1 MFNWKSFE
9 KTKVVLSQDS
19 SYQDLVGQHHLTI
32 RPSNLIAW
40 IEVACDDLG
49 FFTLVDIAG
58 VDLSEVEGSQYQ
70 FELTYHLLNMGT
82 HQRLNIH
89 VRFDEA
95 ELIPSIVSSFSHAD
109 WLEREQQE
117 ALGIRFNRGIKSLL
131 LPKGQ
136 KNFPLRK
143 KDIKAIWPVEGLE
156 ALPTVRRNPNKSELP
171 YPEESHVWK
180 KYDTF
185 SPMTSGSFEM
195 MVAFDPV
202 KVVDSK
208 FDIGFYHLGLEKLL
222 EQKEWQQVLQ
232 LVDKIHLG
240 AAPTYSIAWAKTLE
254 DALRIKIPE
263 RAQAIRIVALE
274 LARIAEH
281 FTVMHEMTFAMGI
294 EEQKFFINLRE
305 KVYELVE
312 KYCGRRQGIGMARIG
327 GVREDLPHGW
337 IVEYQAVCDI
347 VLKNLK
353 TIHQSL
359 VNQKKFR
366 EILSGSLV
374 SAQTALEWGVSG
386 PAMRAAG
393 LNFDLR
399 KSQPFYFYQDIDFDI
414 PVGIN
419 GTAYERYLIR
429 YEEIFQSFRIIT
441 QVIDNLP
448 LGEFVNPDFD
458 KDYQA
463 LNEKLVSLEIPT
475 GWQFTSLESPNG
487 EAGFLMMFNKTL
499 KPYRLKIKTPS
510 LALAQALPHFVT
522 GIREDQLKV
531 CLASFGIRNFELD
544 R

>member
-1 MFNWKSFE
+1 MFNWKAFE

-19 SYQDLVGQHHLTI
+19 SYQDLVGQHHITI
-32 RPSNLIAW
+32 RPSNLIRW
-40 IEVACDDLG
+40 IELACDDLG

-58 VDLSEVEGSQYQ
+58 VDLSEIQGSQYQ

-89 VRFDEA
+89 VRFDEE
-95 ELIPSIVSSFSHAD
+95 ELVPSIVSSFSHAD
-109 WLEREQQE
+109 WFEREQQE
-117 ALGIRFNRGIKSLL
+117 ALGIRFGRNIRSLL

-143 KDIKAIWPVEGLE
+143 KTIKAVWPVESLE

-171 YPEESHVWK
+171 YPEESHIWK

-195 MVAFDPV
+195 TVAFDPI

-208 FDIGFYHLGLEKLL
+208 LDIGFYHQGLEKLL
-222 EQKEWQQVLQ
+222 EQKQWQQVLQ

-263 RAQAIRIVALE
+263 RAQAIRIVGLE

-281 FTVMHEMTFAMGI
+281 LTVMHEMSFAMGI
-294 EEQKFFINLRE
+294 EEQKLFINLRE

-429 YEEIFQSFRIIT
+429 FEEIFQSFRIIT

-463 LNEKLVSLEIPT
+463 LNEKLLSLEIPT

-499 KPYRLKIKTPS
+499 NPYRLKIKTPS
-510 LALAQALPHFVT
+510 LSLAQALPHFVT

>member
-1 MFNWKSFE
+1 MFNWKAFE
-9 KTKVVLSQDS
+9 KTKVVLSQDN
-19 SYQDLVGQHHLTI
+19 SYQDLVGQHHITI
-32 RPSNLIAW
+32 RPVNLVRW
-40 IEVACDDLG
+40 IELACDDLG

-58 VDLSEVEGSQYQ
+58 VDLREVEGSQFQY
-70 FELTYHLLNMGT
+70 ELTYHLLNMGT

-95 ELIPSIVSSFSHAD
+95 ELIPSIVKTFSHAD
-109 WLEREQQE
+109 WLEREQHE
-117 ALGIRFNRGIKSLL
+117 ALGIRFNRQMKALL
-131 LPKGQ
+131 LPQSQ

-143 KDIKAIWPVEGLE
+143 TKLSGSWPMDIQES
-156 ALPTVRRNPNKSELP
+156 LPEIRRNPNKSEAP
-171 YPEESHVWK
+171 YPEESNVWK
-180 KYDTF
+180 SFDTF
-185 SPMTSGSFEM
+185 SSMTSGAFEM
-195 MVAFDPV
+195 MVAFDPI

-208 FDIGFYHLGLEKLL
+208 LNIGFYHQGLEKLL
-222 EQKEWQQVLQ
+222 EQKDWQQVLA

-240 AAPTYSIAWAKTLE
+240 IAPTYSTAWAKTLE

-263 RAQAIRIVALE
+263 RAQAIRIVGLE

-281 FTVMHEMTFAMGI
+281 FTVMNEMTHALGLD
-294 EEQKFFINLRE
+294 EQRLFINLRE
-305 KVYELVE
+305 KVYELME
-312 KYCGRRQGIGMARIG
+312 KYCGRRQGMGIARIG
-327 GVREDLPHGW
+327 GVKEDLPHGW
-337 IVEYQAVCDI
+337 IVEYQSVCDI
-347 VLKNLK
+347 VLKALR
-353 TIHQSL
+353 TVHRSL

-366 EILSGSLV
+366 EILSGSIV

-448 LGEFVNPDFD
+448 LGEILNVDYD
-458 KDYQA
+458 KDYQG
-463 LNEKLVSLEIPT
+463 LNEKLLSLDAPQ
-475 GWQFTSLESPNG
+475 GWQYTSLESPNG
-487 EAGFLMMFNKTL
+487 EAGFLLMFNKTL

-510 LALAQALPHFVT
+510 LSLAQALPNFVS
-522 GIREDQLKV
+522 GISEEQLKV
-531 CLASFGIRNFELD
+531 CLASFGIRNFEMD

>member
-9 KTKVVLSQDS
+9 KTKVVLSQDN
-19 SYQDLVGQHHLTI
+19 SYQDLVGQHHITV
-32 RPSNLIAW
+32 RPMNLIRW
-40 IEVACDDLG
+40 IELASGDLG
-49 FFTLVDIAG
+49 FFTLVEIAG
-58 VDLSEVEGSQYQ
+58 VDLREVEASQYQ

-89 VRFDEA
+89 VRFDES
-95 ELIPSIVSSFSHAD
+95 ELIPSIVKTFSHAD

-117 ALGIRFNRGIKSLL
+117 ALGIRFDRPMQALL
-131 LPKGQ
+131 LPENQ
-136 KNFPLRK
+136 KMFPLRK
-143 KDIKAIWPVEGLE
+143 QKMNAQWPLDE
-156 ALPTVRRNPNKSELP
+156 AQPMPEIHKNPNKSEAP
-171 YPEESHVWK
+171 YPEESYIWK
-180 KYDTF
+180 NFDTF
-185 SPMTSGSFEM
+185 SSMTSGAFEL
-195 MVAFDPV
+195 MVAFDPMKIV
-202 KVVDSK
+202 NSK
-208 FDIGFYHLGLEKLL
+208 PNIGFHHQGLEKLL
-222 EQKEWQQVLQ
+222 EEKDWQQVLQ

-240 AAPTYSIAWAKTLE
+240 AAPTYSTAWAKTLE

-281 FTVMHEMTFAMGI
+281 FTVMHEMTLALGLD
-294 EEQKFFINLRE
+294 EHRLFINLRE
-305 KVYELVE
+305 KVYELME
-312 KYCGRRQGIGMARIG
+312 KYCGRRQGLGIARIG
-327 GVREDLPHGW
+327 GVKEDLPHGW
-337 IVEYQAVCDI
+337 IVEYQAVCDL
-347 VLKNLK
+347 VLKSLRTVHN
-353 TIHQSL
+353 SL

-366 EILSGSLV
+366 EVLGGAIV

-448 LGEFVNPDFD
+448 LGEILNVDYD
-458 KDYQA
+458 KDYVGI
-463 LNEKLVSLEIPT
+463 NEMLQSLDTPK
-475 GWQFTSLESPNG
+475 GWQYTSVESPNG
-487 EAGFLMMFNKTL
+487 EAGFLLMFNKTL
-499 KPYRLKIKTPS
+499 SPYRLKIKTPS
-510 LALAQALPHFVT
+510 FALAQALPYFVS
-522 GIREDQLKV
+522 GISEDQLKV
-531 CLASFGIRNFELD
+531 CLASLGIRNFEMD

>member
-1 MFNWKSFE
+1 MFNWKAFE
-9 KTKVVLSQDS
+9 KTKVVLSQDN
-19 SYQDLVGQHHLTI
+19 SYQDLVGQHHITI
-32 RPSNLIAW
+32 RPVNLVRW
-40 IEVACDDLG
+40 IELACDDLG

-58 VDLSEVEGSQYQ
+58 VDLREVEGSQYQ
-70 FELTYHLLNMGT
+70 YELTYHLLNMGT

-89 VRFDEA
+89 VRFDES
-95 ELIPSIVSSFSHAD
+95 ELIPSIVKTFSHAD

-117 ALGIRFNRGIKSLL
+117 ALGIRFNRNMKALL
-131 LPKGQ
+131 LPQMQ

-143 KDIKAIWPVEGLE
+143 TKLSTNWPVDIQE
-156 ALPTVRRNPNKSELP
+156 ALPEIHRNPNKSEAP
-171 YPEESHVWK
+171 YPEESNVWK
-180 KYDTF
+180 NFDTF
-185 SPMTSGSFEM
+185 SAMTSGTFEM
-195 MVAFDPV
+195 MVAFDPI

-208 FDIGFYHLGLEKLL
+208 LNIGFYHQGLEKLL
-222 EQKEWQQVLQ
+222 EDKDWQQVLQ
-232 LVDKIHLG
+232 LVDKINLG
-240 AAPTYSIAWAKTLE
+240 VAPTYSTAWAKTLE

-263 RAQAIRIVALE
+263 RAQAIRIVGLE

-281 FTVMHEMTFAMGI
+281 FTVMFEMTHALGLD
-294 EEQKFFINLRE
+294 EQKLFINLRE
-305 KVYELVE
+305 KVYELME
-312 KYCGRRQGIGMARIG
+312 KYCGRRQGMGIARIG
-327 GVREDLPHGW
+327 GVKEDLPHGW
-337 IVEYQAVCDI
+337 IVEYQSVCDI
-347 VLKNLK
+347 VLKALK
-353 TIHQSL
+353 TVHSSL

-366 EILSGSLV
+366 EILSGSII

-448 LGEFVNPDFD
+448 LGEILNVDYD
-458 KDYQA
+458 KDYQGV
-463 LNEKLVSLEIPT
+463 NEQLMSLDAPQ
-475 GWQFTSLESPNG
+475 GWQYTSLESPNG
-487 EAGFLMMFNKTL
+487 EAGFLLMFNKTL

-510 LALAQALPHFVT
+510 LSLAQALPKFVS
-522 GIREDQLKV
+522 GISEEQLKV